1 MSERETRAAGGRGVD
16 LFLRAVGGI
25 STVCGWIA
33 AGMIL
38 ASVLITCQMIFV
50 RFVLRQSTIW
60 QTETVIYL
68 MIAATM
74 LGLPYVQKLRGHVNV
89 DLVPLYLRPLP
100 RKALA
105 ALVLMVGICVIGM
118 MGWYAYENWATA
130 YARGWRS
137 ASVWGP
143 RLWVPYFALPVGFGL
158 FILQLL
164 ADLVALL
171 TGRDRAFGIEEEL

>member
-1 MSERETRAAGGRGVD
+1 MTPRPATASGRAVD
-16 LFLRAVGGI
+16 MFLRTVGAI
-25 STVCGWIA
+25 STLCGWIA

-68 MIAATM
+68 MVAATM

-89 DLVPLYLRPLP
+89 DLLPLYLRPVP

-105 ALVLMVGICVIGM
+105 VLVLIVAIGVIGM

-143 RLWVPYFALPVGFGL
+143 RLWVPYLALPLGFAL
-158 FILQLL
+158 FILQMF

>member
-1 MSERETRAAGGRGVD
+1 MNTGRTGGALGRGVD
-16 LFLRAVGGI
+16 VFLRAVGGI
-25 STVCGWIA
+25 STLCGWIA
-33 AGMIL
+33 AAMIL

-68 MIAATM
+68 MIGATM

-89 DLVPLYLRPLP
+89 DLVPIWLRPGP
-100 RKALA
+100 RKVLA
-105 ALVLMVGICVIGM
+105 AFVLVAGIGVIGL
-118 MGWYAYENWATA
+118 MGWYAWENWATA

-137 ASVWGP
+137 ATVWGP
-143 RLWVPYFALPVGFGL
+143 RLWIPYIVLPVGFAL
-158 FILQLL
+158 FVLQMF

-171 TGRDRAFGIEEEL
+171 TGRDRAFGLEDG

>member
-1 MSERETRAAGGRGVD
+1 MTSERTGRGMSRGID
-16 LFLRAVGGI
+16 LFLRGVGAI
-25 STVCGWIA
+25 STFCGWIA

-68 MIAATM
+68 MIGATM

-89 DLVPLYLRPLP
+89 DLVPIWLRPGP
-100 RKALA
+100 RKVLA
-105 ALVLMVGICVIGM
+105 ACVLVMGIGVIGL
-118 MGWYAYENWATA
+118 MGWYAYENWAVA
-130 YARGWRS
+130 YDRGWRS
-137 ASVWGP
+137 ATVWGP
-143 RLWVPYFALPVGFGL
+143 RLWIPYLVLPVGFAL
-158 FILQLL
+158 FVLQML

-171 TGRDRAFGIEEEL
+171 TGRDRAFGLEEG

>member
-1 MSERETRAAGGRGVD
+1 MSQPSSGVTANRGVD
-16 LFLRAVGGI
+16 LFLRVVGGV
-25 STVCGWIA
+25 STLCGWA
-33 AGMIL
+33 AASMIL

-68 MIAATM
+68 MIAATL

-89 DLVPLYLRPLP
+89 DLLPLALRPLP
-100 RKALA
+100 RKILA
-105 ALVLMVGICVIGM
+105 VIVLLAGMVVLGVM
-118 MGWYAYENWATA
+118 AWYAYENWALA

-137 ASVWGP
+137 ATVWGP
-143 RLWVPYFALPVGFGL
+143 RLWVPYIVLPLGFALML
-158 FILQLL
+158 LQLF

-171 TGRDRAFGIEEEL
+171 SGRDRPFGLEEN

>member
-1 MSERETRAAGGRGVD
+1 MSDSRTGSGSGRTVD
-16 LFLRAVGGI
+16 LFLRGVGGI
-25 STVCGWIA
+25 STLCGWIA

-68 MIAATM
+68 MIGATM

-89 DLVPLYLRPLP
+89 DLLPLWLGPGP

-105 ALVLMVGICVIGM
+105 VLVLAAGIAVIGI
-118 MGWYAYENWATA
+118 MGWYAWENWHVTWT
-130 YARGWRS
+130 RGWRS
-137 ASVWGP
+137 SSVWGP
-143 RLWVPYFALPVGFGL
+143 PLWIPYLALPVGFAL
-158 FILQLL
+158 FVLQLL

-171 TGRDRAFGIEEEL
+171 TGRERAFGLEEG